1 MKIDQAVDTAIAQ
14 QERRLKALRTKA
26 LQVQTDLFGGAIPVQ
41 AEMDFS
47 AAEAR
52 ADLQDL
58 LEQFLSR
65 HSSAND
71 LGLRLHGESA
81 SRWRA
86 FYTYT

>member
-1 MKIDQAVDTAIAQ
+1 
-14 QERRLKALRTKA
+14 
-26 LQVQTDLFGGAIPVQ
+26 
-41 AEMDFS
+41 MDFS

-71 LGLRLHGESA
+71 LGLRLHGEQLAAGVRFTHILKEGAYS
-81 SRWRA
+81 
-86 FYTYT
+86 